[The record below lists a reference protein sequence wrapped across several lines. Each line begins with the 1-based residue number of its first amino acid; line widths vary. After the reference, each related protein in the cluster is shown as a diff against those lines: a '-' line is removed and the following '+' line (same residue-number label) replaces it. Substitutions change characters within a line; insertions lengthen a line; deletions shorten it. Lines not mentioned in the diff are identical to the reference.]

1 MFIER
6 KKMKKINFVIRNA
19 SSWDDTEI
27 ISIANLSDVLNL
39 IEEYNEPVIIR
50 KNHYLQ
56 EYERDKERFKKKYN
70 QSFVKKVQEWKRRKA
85 YYEII
90 IYDDYVE

>member
-1 MFIER
+1 
-6 KKMKKINFVIRNA
+6 MKKINFVIRNA

-27 ISIANLSDVLNL
+27 ISIADLSDVLNL

-50 KNHYLQ
+50 KNRYLQ
-56 EYERDKERFKKKYN
+56 EYEKDKERFKKEYN